1 MNKNSLKYFEL
12 KSLSYR
18 KKILELIF
26 RAKKGH
32 IGGSFSII
40 DVLTYLYL
48 SGNLDHKFKKKI
60 NPFIDNICL
69 LSKGHCAVAQYVI
82 LADLKYL
89 KKKDLLTFNLDG
101 GKFGEHPDHK
111 INGIK
116 VSSGSLGHILGY
128 SLGVSYN
135 RFINKNKNK
144 IYVILGDGELSEGSN
159 WESFLFL
166 KEHSYLNNLVIIID
180 YNKLMT
186 LKKTDKAIDSKL
198 IENFFKANKDINFFS
213 IDGHN
218 FNSLRNCFSRVKK
231 SNKSSIVF
239 LNTIKGKGISFM
251 ENNKIWHHKVPNNEE
266 YDIAIKELNS

>member
-1 MNKNSLKYFEL
+1 MSKNSLKYFEF

-40 DVLTYLYL
+40 DTLTYLYL
-48 SGNLDHKFKKKI
+48 SGNLDHKFKKNI

-82 LADLKYL
+82 LEDLKFL
-89 KKKDLLTFNLDG
+89 KKKDLLSFNLDG
-101 GKFGEHPDHK
+101 GKFGEHPDYK

-116 VSSGSLGHILGY
+116 TSSGSLGHILGY
-128 SLGVSYN
+128 SLGISYN

-159 WESFLFL
+159 WESLFL

-186 LKKTDKAIDSKL
+186 LKKLIKL
-198 IENFFKANKDINFFS
+198 
-213 IDGHN
+213 
-218 FNSLRNCFSRVKK
+218 
-231 SNKSSIVF
+231 
-239 LNTIKGKGISFM
+239 
-251 ENNKIWHHKVPNNEE
+251 
-266 YDIAIKELNS
+266 